1 MAKPIIKVAA
11 VCGSL
16 REGSFHRGLV
26 RSAIQLC
33 QESVKEIQIEQVEIN
48 QLPLLNTDLEGQG
61 TFPPAVEAFRQK
73 IKEADSILFAS
84 PEYNFSIA
92 APMKNAIDWAS
103 RPPNAWA
110 NKAAAIVS
118 TGGNGGGER
127 AQYHLRQVGVFIDL
141 HFINTPLFSLNA
153 FEQPA
158 KFDKDGNLISAETKE
173 RLKEVLLTL
182 HEFTLRIQGK

>member
-1 MAKPIIKVAA
+1 MNYTRFIKFWHILQ
-11 VCGSL
+11 GKNIT
-16 REGSFHRGLV
+16 RKRILV
-26 RSAIQLC
+26 FFLIVLIKSNIRIFFFFKVLIKSNEFSCTNITFVHVFC
-33 QESVKEIQIEQVEIN
+33 I
-48 QLPLLNTDLEGQG
+48 LLL
-61 TFPPAVEAFRQK
+61 
-73 IKEADSILFAS
+73 
-84 PEYNFSIA
+84 

-173 RLKEVLLTL
+173 RLKGVLLAL

>member
-26 RSAIQLC
+26 RAAIQLC
-33 QESVKEIQIEQVEIN
+33 QESIKEIQIEQVEIN

-158 KFDKDGNLISAETKE
+158 KFDKDGNLVHAETKE
-173 RLKEVLLTL
+173 RLKGVLLAL
-182 HEFTLRIQGK
+182 HEFTLRIQRK